1 MMGAAGFIP
10 GGGDRR
16 DPLDLPQPP
25 QGKGQRHGFR
35 TASLIASEPNADHQR
50 FLIQKSF
57 LGQILDA
64 RHNIIFLICHSVGRD
79 IKKIPEILLR
89 RF

>member
-1 MMGAAGFIP
+1 MGAAGFIP
-10 GGGDRR
+10 GSGDRR
-16 DPLDLPQPP
+16 DPLDLPQSP

-64 RHNIIFLICHSVGRD
+64 RHNIIFLICHSVGRY